1 MGNDMR
7 QRYEGAK
14 MIARQLKGVEGR
26 LKEYKMR
33 EMKSVNEEVT
43 KKGRR
48 GGGGMGFESFG
59 LFGREKERDFQHAGL
74 PELQSSK
81 TGLAWPR

>member
-7 QRYEGAK
+7 QRYEGARL
-14 MIARQLKGVEGR
+14 IARQLKGVEGR

-48 GGGGMGFESFG
+48 GGEGWVSSPLGCLG
-59 LFGREKERDFQHAGL
+59 GRERETFSTPDCLNFSPPKRV
-74 PELQSSK
+74 
-81 TGLAWPR
+81 